1 MSAKDD
7 RRQHGELSLA
17 ARILPNGPKPRPWH
31 SSSFAMEGWWTFMTL
46 ASAQLKTR
54 DDQGKRRR
62 NREGL
67 LSHSL
72 RAVWESIQPSL
83 RFLGDAA
90 DLDIPDCQSWPTS
103 HQAAHLSRLDNVN
116 HCLRCFGVDGGSTVC
131 GGPGATA
138 ITAL

>member
-31 SSSFAMEGWWTFMTL
+31 SSSFAMEGWWTYMTL

-72 RAVWESIQPSL
+72 RAVWESIQLSL

-90 DLDIPDCQSWPTS
+90 DLDIPDCQSFMKPQHGGQHRDMLALCDL
-103 HQAAHLSRLDNVN
+103 HQ
-116 HCLRCFGVDGGSTVC
+116 
-131 GGPGATA
+131 
-138 ITAL
+138 

>member
-83 RFLGDAA
+83 RFLPKVRLRA
-90 DLDIPDCQSWPTS
+90 TS
-103 HQAAHLSRLDNVN
+103 TRPHDRDSGLSRIPVE
-116 HCLRCFGVDGGSTVC
+116 
-131 GGPGATA
+131 
-138 ITAL
+138 